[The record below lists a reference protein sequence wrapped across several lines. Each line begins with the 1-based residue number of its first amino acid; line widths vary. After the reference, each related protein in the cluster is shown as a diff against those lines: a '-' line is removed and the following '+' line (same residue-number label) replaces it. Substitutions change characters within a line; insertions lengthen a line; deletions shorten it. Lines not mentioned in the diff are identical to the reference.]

1 MIAGFVNPHNPRR
14 LECVPNSWM
23 GVCLAPTLLAS
34 DGMATTNSEV
44 QIVGGDY
51 RAKLGESPVWIN
63 GELVFIDV
71 VAKEICTLRDGTV
84 RRAQLPK
91 MPGSIVPSSKGGFL
105 AALAVDADGSG
116 GQLRRVVL
124 RYDDTGTLEA
134 DTSEE
139 FFCNVLDAQVHRPL
153 ADKPEE
159 RQCLND
165 GKCDARGRVWVGSKV
180 LGRPDMDARYVQA
193 GPDTP
198 TGSGND
204 ESNASSAHFSPSEDA
219 PPAGALFCVEPAF
232 SYRNGSMVKVG
243 VAGAVAE
250 VGGVWTSN
258 GIAWSPV
265 GDTMYYADSPR
276 RRVEAYDFCAESGLL
291 RNGRVFARMPD
302 DVGVPDGMC
311 VDENGGVWVCVW
323 DAGKVVR
330 YVPDGEGNAKLDRT
344 IAFPCSRPTSCCFG
358 GANGTTLFVT
368 SCSLDTTVD
377 ADAKDLSADE
387 PTAGGVFAID
397 VGVKGVRV
405 HAAAF

>member
-1 MIAGFVNPHNPRR
+1 M
-14 LECVPNSWM
+14 
-23 GVCLAPTLLAS
+23 AS
-34 DGMATTNSEV
+34 DGMTTNSEV
-44 QIVGGDY
+44 QNVGGDY

-105 AALAVDADGSG
+105 AALAVDDDGSG

-153 ADKPEE
+153 ADKPGE

-198 TGSGND
+198 TGSEND
-204 ESNASSAHFSPSEDA
+204 ESNANASSSAHFSPSEDA

-232 SYRNGSMVKVG
+232 SFRNGSMVKVG

-258 GIAWSPV
+258 GIAWSPR

-276 RRVEAYDFCAESGLL
+276 RRVEAYDFDAESGLL

-311 VDENGGVWVCVW
+311 VDEGGGVWVCVW
-323 DAGKVVR
+323 DAGKVLR
-330 YVPDGEGNAKLDRT
+330 YVPDGEGNARLDRT

-358 GANGTTLFVT
+358 GKDGTTLFVT

-377 ADAKDLSADE
+377 ADAKDVSADE

-397 VGVKGVRV
+397 VGVKGVPV